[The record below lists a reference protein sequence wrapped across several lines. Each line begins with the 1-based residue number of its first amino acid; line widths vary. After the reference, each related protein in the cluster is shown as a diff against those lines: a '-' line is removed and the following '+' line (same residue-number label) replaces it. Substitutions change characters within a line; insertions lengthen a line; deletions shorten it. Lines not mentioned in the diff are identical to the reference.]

1 MQLNTKH
8 EMRSSWPAWAD
19 FLQQR
24 GLMGFASWLI
34 EAASPLTILGAQ
46 AFHFGAPFL
55 RPVVPE
61 DQLNAMSFLLEDR
74 DEGQAFVNFL
84 RERGTA

>member
-1 MQLNTKH
+1 MRLNTNH
-8 EMRSSWPAWAD
+8 EMRTTWPAWAD

-34 EAASPLTILGAQ
+34 EAAGPFTIIGAQ
-46 AFHFGAPFL
+46 ALHFGAPFL
-55 RPVVPE
+55 RPAVSEV
-61 DQLNAMSFLLEDR
+61 QLNAMSFLLEDR
-74 DEGQAFVNFL
+74 QEGQAFVTYL